1 MINKIYKTI
10 HNKFSTFFNFKIFFR
25 YIFPIFFVAMVF
37 FLIIPQSFDYK
48 KKEEI
53 IKLYLFE
60 NYGLQIKQM
69 GEIEFRSF
77 PFPNLKIKNIKSNLK
92 SERLNLTSKNLIIY
106 PSLFSIYNF
115 RNFNIKKIEI
125 EDIYIKSNFV
135 DLKNLLISIKNL
147 KKKIY
152 LKNLDIR
159 IIDEEKNILDLKK
172 INFSNFGYKKNVIDG
187 EVFKRKFRVKFSD
200 NFRIINFKLI
210 NTGVTVSLKILEKNK
225 NSNYVGVFKGKI
237 LNSNFKLNFVYNTNL
252 LKIKNL
258 LFREKD
264 LSFDSNGNLILK
276 PFPKIELNTVIKNIN
291 LDLIQNLNIKNLL
304 NYKHVIKKFNSKNII
319 NFKSKIFSNYLIDDL
334 NIEFSIAHGRLN
346 ISKIFFIS
354 DSKFSC
360 KGNTNLLD
368 EFPVFFFNCLMEITS
383 SKNLLKK
390 MKIDLNKKDKN
401 FDLEVKGNLNIL
413 NNKINFDYIK
423 INENQKKSKD
433 LEYYKTIFENV
444 VFDKDF
450 QSIFSFS
457 KIRNFILKIS

>member
-10 HNKFSTFFNFKIFFR
+10 HNKFSTFFNFKIFLR

-37 FLIIPQSFDYK
+37 FLIIPQFFDYK

-125 EDIYIKSNFV
+125 ADIYIKSNFV
-135 DLKNLLISIKNL
+135 DLKTLLRSIKNL

-210 NTGVTVSLKILEKNK
+210 NTGITVSLKILEKNK

-276 PFPKIELNTVIKNIN
+276 PFPKIEL
-291 LDLIQNLNIKNLL
+291 
-304 NYKHVIKKFNSKNII
+304 S
-319 NFKSKIFSNYLIDDL
+319 
-334 NIEFSIAHGRLN
+334 E
-346 ISKIFFIS
+346 
-354 DSKFSC
+354 
-360 KGNTNLLD
+360 
-368 EFPVFFFNCLMEITS
+368 
-383 SKNLLKK
+383 
-390 MKIDLNKKDKN
+390 
-401 FDLEVKGNLNIL
+401 
-413 NNKINFDYIK
+413 
-423 INENQKKSKD
+423 
-433 LEYYKTIFENV
+433 
-444 VFDKDF
+444 
-450 QSIFSFS
+450 
-457 KIRNFILKIS
+457 

>member
-1 MINKIYKTI
+1 M
-10 HNKFSTFFNFKIFFR
+10 
-25 YIFPIFFVAMVF
+25 
-37 FLIIPQSFDYK
+37 
-48 KKEEI
+48 
-53 IKLYLFE
+53 
-60 NYGLQIKQM
+60 
-69 GEIEFRSF
+69 
-77 PFPNLKIKNIKSNLK
+77 
-92 SERLNLTSKNLIIY
+92 
-106 PSLFSIYNF
+106 
-115 RNFNIKKIEI
+115 
-125 EDIYIKSNFV
+125 
-135 DLKNLLISIKNL
+135 
-147 KKKIY
+147 
-152 LKNLDIR
+152 
-159 IIDEEKNILDLKK
+159 
-172 INFSNFGYKKNVIDG
+172 
-187 EVFKRKFRVKFSD
+187 
-200 NFRIINFKLI
+200 
-210 NTGVTVSLKILEKNK
+210 
-225 NSNYVGVFKGKI
+225 
-237 LNSNFKLNFVYNTNL
+237 
-252 LKIKNL
+252 
-258 LFREKD
+258 
-264 LSFDSNGNLILK
+264 ILK

-354 DSKFSC
+354 DSKFAC